1 MCLLYEVCIIV
12 NCAIAGG
19 ILDERTENGLVE
31 LAPQVIADADLDA
44 ERFCAC
50 LHNGNRLWVTIVSDK
65 KCFAISSDC
74 MTKRHRFSRSR
85 GFIKQRGIGNLEPR
99 QVGDH
104 GLKIEERFK
113 PALREFS
120 LIRCVSGVPARVFQ
134 NVSLNDRRRNAIE
147 IATADE

>member
-1 MCLLYEVCIIV
+1 MRLLCEICITADR
-12 NCAIAGG
+12 AIGCR
-19 ILDERTENGLVE
+19 ILDQCTENGLVE
-31 LAPQVIADADLDA
+31 LAPRVIANPNLDA

-74 MTKRHRFSRSR
+74 MTKRHRFSCSR
-85 GFIKQRGIGNLEPR
+85 GFIKQRGIGDLEPR

-104 GLKIEERFK
+104 GLKIEEGFK

-120 LIRCVSGVPARVFQ
+120 LIGCVSSVP
-134 NVSLNDRRRNAIE
+134 
-147 IATADE
+147 T